1 MRARYF
7 FIAAA
12 AVVATAALSGPT
24 SAGPD
29 EKGDKDAEVI
39 ATVNGEPVTK
49 TEWAEIWKA
58 DQWFAPTLKT
68 KPGFSDQMAG
78 RPYEDYFF
86 KEEIVK
92 IRGMS
97 QKYADA
103 LPQMKSTIDAAY
115 QKAKAGG
122 DFSAIVKEY
131 SQDQGSAVK
140 GGELGPKE
148 FHQLVFPFNR
158 VAFKM
163 AEGEISEP
171 LLTIFGYHI
180 IKVDHVIPAGA
191 EGKGKIVEARHVLI
205 RFPATDPKTESETLA
220 QSAKV
225 QVLDKKLCKKLVS
238 YCTDAS

>member
-1 MRARYF
+1 MRARHF

-12 AVVATAALSGPT
+12 AIVATAALSGLT
-24 SAGPD
+24 SAGPA

-49 TEWAEIWKA
+49 SEWAEIWKA

-68 KPGFSDQMAG
+68 KPGYSDQMAG

-122 DFSAIVKEY
+122 DFAQIAKEY

-148 FHQLVFPFNR
+148 FHDLVFPFNR

-180 IKVDHVIPAGA
+180 IKVDRVIPAA
-191 EGKGKIVEARHVLI
+191 EGKGKMIDARHVLI
-205 RFPATDPKTESETLA
+205 RFPSPDAKKESEALA
-220 QSAKV
+220 QNAKV
-225 QVLDKKLCKKLVS
+225 EVLDKKLCKKLVS